1 MLSVNPSLHTQSIEQ
16 LHACFVKHLL
26 PRVQRHARIVFRSL
40 RCPHRKED
48 AIADTVGVAW
58 RWYVALTQRG
68 KDASLFVF
76 AMAALAARHVRSGRG
91 PCGTEPGQD
100 VLSHRAQ
107 CRHGFVVS
115 KLPDFSTWSGN
126 PLDEALHENTRSP
139 VPEQAAFRIDFPCWL
154 QSLSE
159 RDQRVVEDLMLGER
173 TLDVA
178 RKHGLSPARVSQLRR
193 EFLEGWKAFCGDE
206 PADEQGSTTLA

>member
-1 MLSVNPSLHTQSIEQ
+1 MLSGNPSLHTIEQ

-26 PRVQRHARIVFRSL
+26 PRIERHARIAFRSL
-40 RCPHRKED
+40 KCPGRKAD
-48 AIADTVGVAW
+48 AIADTIGVAW
-58 RWYVALTQRG
+58 RWYVALTHKG
-68 KDASLFVF
+68 KDASLFVS
-76 AMAALAARHVRSGRG
+76 ALASLAARQVRSGRG
-91 PCGTEPGQD
+91 PCGTESSRD
-100 VLSHRAQ
+100 VLSHLAQ

-115 KLPDFSTWSGN
+115 KLPDFSTLNGN

-139 VPEQAAFRIDFPCWL
+139 VPEQAAFRIDFPAWL
-154 QSLSE
+154 YSLSE
-159 RDQRVVEDLMLGER
+159 RDKRVVEDLMLGER